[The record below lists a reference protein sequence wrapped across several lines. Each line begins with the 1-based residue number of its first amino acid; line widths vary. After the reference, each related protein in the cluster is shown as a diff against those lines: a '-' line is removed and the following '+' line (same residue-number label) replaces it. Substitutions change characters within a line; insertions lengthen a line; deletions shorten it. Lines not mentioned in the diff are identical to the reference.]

1 MSDTAVV
8 LDECG
13 CCETIAPAAPAID
26 NPPGLSAIAY
36 RIGTQPLF
44 KARMKAALGTRPE
57 LLGLTARDESDPSIA
72 LVDAWAT
79 VLDVLTFYQE
89 RIATEGYLRTATET
103 QSVYSLAAEISYL
116 PNPGVAADVLLA
128 FQLDTSP
135 GSPGDVPIPVGT
147 RVQSLPDPNAKPQTF
162 ETVEVVDARPEW
174 NVLFPRRTVRQ
185 HLAID
190 ETSVVLA
197 GTSTLLRPGDALLFV
212 GHHRRV
218 KASSQHWDFRILE
231 SVSVDTVA
239 GTTTVTWSRG
249 LGKHVSIHISE
260 DVQGHQIDVHIKK
273 VHPVRAELHVYAMKT
288 RAGIFGFNAPDW
300 RLIPDTIRPHYY
312 TGTTVPAEWPHFDI
326 WSPPGKLTHDTIDLD
341 TVYAE
346 AAQGAYAAVALQT
359 YVELFDIVSATQAAR
374 ADFGLSSKVTRI
386 KLEPS
391 DPLHPNDPLKNPLK
405 NFELFVRDTVVHLQG
420 PEVTLA
426 DIRLTNP
433 VQGRSI
439 PLDRVVEG
447 LNPGKQIIVTGK
459 RARAIVTQHLKF
471 VASDGTKVS
480 LQPGESV
487 QMTRPYTWDSGTA
500 QITWYIRA
508 PGGQEGDITASSAS
522 SVLRWTPA
530 LDSDQPIAE
539 VATIEGASELID
551 GTTTRLR
558 LHDPLANC
566 YDRASLKINANV
578 VHATHGETKHEVL
591 GSGDASRP
599 FQTFTLKQA
608 PLTYV
613 SSASAT
619 GAATTLDLRVDDLAW
634 TEVPTLYGQGPHDQV
649 YVVRMAAGG
658 EVRVEFGDGIT
669 GARLPTGVENV
680 KANYRVGT
688 GTPGMVGAD
697 RIKLLMTRPL
707 GVQSVDNPVAAGIAA
722 DAEGLDSARGNAPQQ
737 VVTFSRVV
745 SLTDFEDFA
754 RAFAGIA
761 KAQANWVWDG
771 SSRTVNVTV
780 AGTNGAPVTS
790 GGETYPKLK
799 TAITS
804 YADPHQRFQLSSF
817 EDLRFAIKA
826 SLFLEAGRDETV
838 VVPAAIRAIRDAFS
852 FERRSLGQ
860 PVFESEVIAALQAT
874 LGVMAVDL
882 TGLHLARGSGMTPA
896 LPALRGRYDNG
907 IQPAQLLS
915 IGDGATDV
923 DLKVAT

>member
-1 MSDTAVV
+1 MSGAAVL

-89 RIATEGYLRTATET
+89 RIATEAYLRTATET

-116 PNPGVAADVLLA
+116 PNPGVAADVVLA

-147 RVQSLPDPNAKPQTF
+147 RVQSLPEPNAKPQTF

-185 HLAID
+185 HLAMN

-212 GHHRRV
+212 GHHRHV
-218 KASSQHWDFRILE
+218 KSSSQHWDFRVLE
-231 SVSVDTVA
+231 TVSVDTVA

-249 LGKHVSIHISE
+249 LGKRL
-260 DVQGHQIDVHIKK
+260 KK
-273 VHPVRAELHVYAMKT
+273 AKDHLAKKAHPVRAELHVYAMKT
-288 RAGIFGFNAPDW
+288 RAGMFGFNAPDW
-300 RLIPDTIRPHYY
+300 RLIPDQIRPHYSNA
-312 TGTTVPAEWPHFDI
+312 TAATQEWPDFNI
-326 WSPPGKLTHDTIDLD
+326 YSPAGTQNKDTIDLD
-341 TVYAE
+341 AVYAE
-346 AAQGAYAAVALQT
+346 AAKSAYAVVALET
-359 YVELFDIVSATQAAR
+359 YAELFGIVATTQAAR
-374 ADFGLSSKVTRI
+374 ADFGLSSKTTRI
-386 KLEPS
+386 TL
-391 DPLHPNDPLKNPLK
+391 DPKEKLK
-405 NFELFVRDTVVHLQG
+405 NFERHVRDAVVHLQG

-426 DIRLTNP
+426 DIKLSNP
-433 VQGRSI
+433 VQGTSI

-447 LNPGKQIIVTGK
+447 LNPGKKIIVTGK

-487 QMTRPYTWDSGTA
+487 QMTRPHTWDSGTA

-508 PGGQEGDITASSAS
+508 PGGQEGDITASSAG

-530 LDSDQPIAE
+530 LDGDQPIAE
-539 VATIEGASELID
+539 VATIEDGSELID
-551 GTTTRLR
+551 GTTTRLK
-558 LHDPLANC
+558 LHDALANC
-566 YDRASLKINANV
+566 YDRASLKINGNV
-578 VHATHGETKHEVL
+578 AHATHGESKQEVL

-613 SSASAT
+613 SSAAAS
-619 GAATTLDLRVDDLAW
+619 GAATTLEVRVDDLAW

-649 YVVRMAAGG
+649 YLVRLAAGG

-680 KANYRVGT
+680 KATYRVGV
-688 GTPGMVGAD
+688 GRPGVVGAD
-697 RIKLLMTRPL
+697 RIKLLMTRPQ
-707 GVQSVDNPVAAGIAA
+707 GVQSVDNPVPAGGIAA
-722 DAEGLDSARGNAPQQ
+722 DAEGLDSARQNAPQQ

-761 KAQANWVWDG
+761 KAQADWVWDG
-771 SSRTVNVTV
+771 SSRKVNVTV
-780 AGTNGAPVTS
+780 AGTNGAPVTKD
-790 GGETYPKLK
+790 GDTYPKLK

-804 YADPHQRFQLSSF
+804 YADPHQRFEVSSF
-817 EDLRFAIKA
+817 EDLRFAITA
-826 SLFLEAGRDETV
+826 FLFLETGRDETI
-838 VVPAAIRAIRDAFS
+838 VVPAAVKAVRDAFS
-852 FERRSLGQ
+852 FDRRSLGQ
-860 PVFESEVIAALQAT
+860 PVFESEVIAVLQAT
-874 LGVMAVDL
+874 PGVMAVDL
-882 TGLHLARGSGMTPA
+882 TELIALPVVGASAVIAPPPAA

-907 IQPAQLLS
+907 IQPAQLLTIS
-915 IGDGATDV
+915 DGATDV